1 MELQKKIL
9 DSFFLY
15 LSKLNY
21 IFDKKLKIVGQIQ
34 IVNNKKIHSILTLVN
49 LQFMNIQKI
58 TSQDHCLSNFFT
70 KIIK

>member
-1 MELQKKIL
+1 MEQQKKIWI
-9 DSFFLY
+9 SFFLY

-21 IFDKKLKIVGQIQ
+21 IFDKKLKVVGQIQ
-34 IVNNKKIHSILTLVN
+34 IVKNKKIHFILTLVN

-58 TSQDHCLSNFFT
+58 ISQDHYLLNFFM